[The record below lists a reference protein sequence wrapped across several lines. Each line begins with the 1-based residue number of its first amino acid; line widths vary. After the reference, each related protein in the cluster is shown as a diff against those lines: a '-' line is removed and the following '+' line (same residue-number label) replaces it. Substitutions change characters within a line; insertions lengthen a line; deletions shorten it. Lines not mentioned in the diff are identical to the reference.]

1 MQAVAQSTVSKRSD
15 LEPATYSLA
24 EYAALH
30 DISYT
35 KAHEM
40 AQAGTLPV
48 TPLKIGRTY
57 RFPKRIV
64 DRMLSLT
71 HEAPHMN
78 GAHACDIA

>member
-1 MQAVAQSTVSKRSD
+1 MQTVSQSTMSKRSD
-15 LEPATYSLA
+15 LERATYSLA

-35 KAHEM
+35 KTHEM

-57 RFPKRIV
+57 RFPKAVV
-64 DRMLSLT
+64 DRMLGLT
-71 HEAPHMN
+71 PDTAEASD
-78 GAHACDIA
+78 AA

>member
-1 MQAVAQSTVSKRSD
+1 MQAVAQSTISKRSS

-57 RFPKRIV
+57 RFPRRIV
-64 DRMLSLT
+64 DRMLGLN
-71 HEAPHMN
+71 HDAPEATDAECSN
-78 GAHACDIA
+78 VA

>member
-1 MQAVAQSTVSKRSD
+1 MQSVAQSTVSKRSD
-15 LEPATYSLA
+15 LERATYSLA

-64 DRMLSLT
+64 DRMLGLIPDTAKASN
-71 HEAPHMN
+71 A
-78 GAHACDIA
+78 A